1 MNTNESAP
9 FIRERGQNG
18 KSKDGGPD
26 DLGADSLDH
35 SGFESEV
42 PDRDFEE
49 RS

>member
-18 KSKDGGPD
+18 QSKDVRLD
-26 DLGADSLDH
+26 DLGADALDH

-42 PDRDFEE
+42 PDQDFDE

>member
-1 MNTNESAP
+1 MNTNDSAP

-18 KSKDGGPD
+18 KSQEARLD
-26 DLGADSLDH
+26 DLGADSLDR
-35 SGFESEV
+35 SGFESEA

>member
-1 MNTNESAP
+1 MNINGSAP
-9 FIRERGQNG
+9 FIRERGQDG
-18 KSKDGGPD
+18 KAQADRLD
-26 DLGADSLDH
+26 DRGADSLDH